1 MRTTSLSVMVI
12 FSESGILK
20 VTYHSYAQSSFS
32 TITSHTENSTLKD
45 TLRRNN
51 LRTWTNI
58 RAKPFFIKTL
68 INIMKKKSMKV
79 PQKRSVAQKFK
90 RALEEHYT

>member
-20 VTYHSYAQSSFS
+20 VTYHSYTQSSFS

-45 TLRRNN
+45 TLQRNN

-79 PQKRSVAQKFK
+79 PRKRSVAQKSK
-90 RALEEHYT
+90 RAL